1 MPISVVHA
9 VKTATGAQNYDVG
22 LVPVARLYYRG
33 ASVMLALQCA
43 VHHEPRS
50 MALAKH
56 FLLVLPTVKLTV
68 WIA

>member
-33 ASVMLALQCA
+33 ASVMFAPQCA
-43 VHHEPRS
+43 SHHDSHS
-50 MALAKH
+50 MTLAKH
-56 FLLVLPTVKLTV
+56 FQLVLPTVKLTV
-68 WIA
+68 WIV